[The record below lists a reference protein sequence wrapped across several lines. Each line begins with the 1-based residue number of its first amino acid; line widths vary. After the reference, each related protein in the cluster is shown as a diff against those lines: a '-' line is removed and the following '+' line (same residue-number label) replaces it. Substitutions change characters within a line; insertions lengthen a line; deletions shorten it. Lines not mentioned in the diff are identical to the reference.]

1 MINIDD
7 LLKDDY
13 NLDELAN
20 SSIDLDKFKVNVKQ
34 FLSDK
39 LCDIIVSHRY
49 LGFNEGAAI
58 ICMEELADR
67 RKNGDSF
74 QFESIIDDKQKEL
87 PEISF
92 SVPDL
97 RSVLGQI
104 TNTLKVK

>member
-1 MINIDD
+1 MINIDE

-13 NLDELAN
+13 DLDESAHT
-20 SSIDLDKFKVNVKQ
+20 SIDLDKFKINVKQ
-34 FLSDK
+34 FSSDK

-49 LGFNEGAAI
+49 LGFNEDAAI

-74 QFESIIDDKQKEL
+74 HFESVIDDKQKEL
-87 PEISF
+87 PEINF

-97 RSVLGQI
+97 RSVLGQL
-104 TNTLKVK
+104 TNSLKVK